1 MPAGGNEQLKYAEGG
16 RLQAANL
23 TPTTTIVQ
31 HILLASIEKPI
42 PPDIRRDSTELQ
54 TFLCK

>member
-1 MPAGGNEQLKYAEGG
+1 MPAGNEQLKYAEGG

-42 PPDIRRDSTELQ
+42 PL
-54 TFLCK
+54 